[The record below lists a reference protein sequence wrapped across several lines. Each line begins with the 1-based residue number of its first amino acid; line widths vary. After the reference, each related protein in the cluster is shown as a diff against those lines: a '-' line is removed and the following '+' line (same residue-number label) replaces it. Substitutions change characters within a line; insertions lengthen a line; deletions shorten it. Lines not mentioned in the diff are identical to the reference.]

1 MKIIIFGARGDV
13 GRRLV
18 KEALMRGHQVT
29 AVVRN
34 ESQINDIPSNTN
46 SIIGNVISGE
56 NIADLM
62 QGQDLAI
69 SALRPPDGQEELLV
83 PLTQSI
89 LKGVEQAAIRA
100 IIVGGAASLKVPNA
114 NGHTVLTAPNFLP
127 EAVVPIA
134 TACQAQFELMQAQD
148 DVDWTY
154 LCPPAMLTPGERK
167 DHYRIGSD
175 TLVVDED
182 GNSGISMEDFAIA
195 MLDEAE
201 NPKHRK
207 QRFTIGY

>member
-1 MKIIIFGARGDV
+1 
-13 GRRLV
+13 
-18 KEALMRGHQVT
+18 
-29 AVVRN
+29 
-34 ESQINDIPSNTN
+34 
-46 SIIGNVISGE
+46 
-56 NIADLM
+56 
-62 QGQDLAI
+62 
-69 SALRPPDGQEELLV
+69 
-83 PLTQSI
+83 
-89 LKGVEQAAIRA
+89 
-100 IIVGGAASLKVPNA
+100 
-114 NGHTVLTAPNFLP
+114 
-127 EAVVPIA
+127 IA

-207 QRFTIGY
+207 QRFTVGY